1 MTTWLYSRV
10 QQPTVCD
17 LVAMFGVSA
26 GAAIELA
33 RASPGYL
40 TKMDRLGDL
49 SGVLPGSNFAARQA
63 GAVLCATG
71 PCPAQ
76 RSREVLR
83 LAVLVHICSSIL
95 AAVAASFVSSG
106 AQACHPGESARC
118 ETIGRSSCLC
128 G

>member
-1 MTTWLYSRV
+1 M
-10 QQPTVCD
+10 CD
-17 LVAMFGVSA
+17 LVAMFGISA
-26 GAAIELA
+26 GAATELA
-33 RASPGYL
+33 KASPGYL
-40 TKMDRLGDL
+40 VKMDRLGDL
-49 SGVLPGSNFAARQA
+49 SGVLPGSNFAARQAQTLVGDA

-83 LAVLVHICSSIL
+83 LAVLVHICSSVL
-95 AAVAASFVSSG
+95 AAVAASVVSSG
-106 AQACHPGESARC
+106 AQAFHSGERARC